1 MALVRVI
8 LYVHTVHRLHHGNSV
23 VQSVVLYNNN
33 THQEK
38 GEIFARL
45 FLVLCFS
52 MSNRNIIL
60 FSTVFMLFL
69 QQGTAYPQALPKN
82 TVYRHELVKIC
93 TLWGNIKYVYS
104 KPDELAECD
113 SVLVQFL
120 RTHSSPTSPPRSH
133 LTESQFRQFAE
144 QRLPKMRNSRRRDT
158 TLPIPPYTEQK
169 RILPLTEEF
178 RLFSLFDGWNIVR
191 FHFAYL
197 HLIDNKWEQVL
208 EKFIPKFEQS
218 SDSLEYLECV
228 MEFSTYLHDS
238 HVRVYSPILDR
249 TYCSVPP
256 IEVDDVEHHTVV
268 TNITD
273 SARLQNAVKIGDVI
287 SFVDGKPIA
296 FLRNQWKKRIAAST
310 NQYFEWR
317 FHRYLLAGD
326 STPITLGITRNDSIF
341 TVHVPR
347 SHSLAPTLIPFA
359 PKQQLPERLPSS
371 IAYVD
376 LTRLQPKDVDSIFS
390 RLSAQGLILDL
401 RGYPQGT
408 FDRIFSWLTAQP
420 TIISQW
426 QGRSTFFHPRTGAI
440 TATVEKQILHP
451 GQKHNSYNGAIVVL
465 VNASAISQAEHTCLA
480 LFQSRQGKNIRF
492 VGEATAGANGGVK
505 YATLANNVRIR
516 FTSADIRHA
525 DGRQL
530 QRIGIQPH
538 VFAAPTIAGIRA
550 GRDEV
555 LEKGVEVLQALI
567 KQNSTPAQS
576 SPRK

>member
-1 MALVRVI
+1 MVRHPH
-8 LYVHTVHRLHHGNSV
+8 HTKIA
-23 VQSVVLYNNN
+23 VQLAARFFNNN
-33 THQEK
+33 QEK
-38 GEIFARL
+38 GE
-45 FLVLCFS
+45 FLLAFFLNFCHS
-52 MSNRNIIL
+52 MSNSKVLISSMVLL
-60 FSTVFMLFL
+60 FSIRV
-69 QQGTAYPQALPKN
+69 AYSQTTTYHKSFN
-82 TVYRHELVKIC
+82 QELVKIC

-144 QRLPKMRNSRRRDT
+144 HRLPQMQNSRRRRDT
-158 TLPIPPYTEQK
+158 ILPIPPYTEQK

-178 RLFSLFDGWNIVR
+178 RLLSLFDGWNIVR

-197 HLIDNKWEQVL
+197 HLIDNKWKQVL

-218 SDSLEYLECV
+218 SDSLEYLQCV

-249 TYCSVPP
+249 TYSSVPS
-256 IEVDDVEHHTVV
+256 IEVDDVEHQTVV

-273 SARLQNAVKIGDVI
+273 SAGLQNAVKIGDVI

-317 FHRYLLAGD
+317 FHRYLLAGE
-326 STPITLGITRNDSIF
+326 SVPVTLSITRNDSVF

-347 SHSLAPTLIPFA
+347 SHSLASTLIPFA
-359 PKQQLPERLPSS
+359 PKQKLPERLPSS

-376 LTRLQPKDVDSIFS
+376 ITAIQPKDVDSIFS

-408 FDRIFSWLTAQP
+408 FDRIFSWLTVKP
-420 TIISQW
+420 TIISQ
-426 QGRSTFFHPRTGAI
+426 SLANPKFFHTRTEVI

-480 LFQSRQGKNIRF
+480 LFQSRRGKNIRF
-492 VGEATAGANGGVK
+492 IGEATAGANGGVK

-516 FTSADIRHA
+516 FSSEDIRHA

-530 QRIGIQPH
+530 QRIGILPD
-538 VFAAPTIAGIRA
+538 VEVKPTIAGIRA

-555 LEKGVEVLQALI
+555 LEKGVEVLRSLI
-567 KQNSTPAQS
+567 KQS
-576 SPRK
+576 SAPEKPSERK

>member
-8 LYVHTVHRLHHGNSV
+8 LYVHTVHRLHHGNLV

-33 THQEK
+33 SIHQEK
-38 GEIFARL
+38 GEIFTRL

-52 MSNRNIIL
+52 MINRNIIL
-60 FSTVFMLFL
+60 FSIVFMLFL
-69 QQGTAYPQALPKN
+69 QQGTAYPQSPPKDTTYN
-82 TVYRHELVKIC
+82 HELVKIC

-104 KPDELAECD
+104 KPNELAECD

-120 RTHSSPTSPPRSH
+120 RTHSSTTFHRTH

-144 QRLPKMRNSRRRDT
+144 HRLPQMRNSRWRQRLDT
-158 TLPIPPYTEQK
+158 ILQIPSYTEQK
-169 RILPLTEEF
+169 RFMSLTMEF
-178 RLFSLFDGWNIVR
+178 RLLSLFDAWNIVR

-197 HLIDNKWEQVL
+197 HLVDNKWEQVL

-228 MEFSTYLHDS
+228 MEFSTYLRDS

-249 TYCSVPP
+249 TYSSVPP
-256 IEVDDVEHHTVV
+256 VEVDNIEHHTVV

-326 STPITLGITRNDSIF
+326 STPITLSITRNDSVF
-341 TVHVPR
+341 TVYVPR

-359 PKQQLPERLPSS
+359 PKQKLPERLPSS

-426 QGRSTFFHPRTGAI
+426 QGHSKFFHPRTEAI

-480 LFQSRQGKNIRF
+480 LFQSRRGKSIRF

-516 FTSADIRHA
+516 FSSEDIRYA

-530 QRIGIQPH
+530 QRIGILPN
-538 VFAAPTIAGIRA
+538 VEAKPTIAGIRA

-555 LEKGVEVLQALI
+555 LEKGMEVLREMI
-567 KQNSTPAQS
+567 TTK
-576 SPRK
+576 K